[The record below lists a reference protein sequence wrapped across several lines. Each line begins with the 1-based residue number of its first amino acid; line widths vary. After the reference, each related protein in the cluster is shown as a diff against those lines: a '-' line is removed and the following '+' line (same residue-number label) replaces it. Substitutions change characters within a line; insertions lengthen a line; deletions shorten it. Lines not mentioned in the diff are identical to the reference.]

1 VIPAALNASGLV
13 KRLALLG
20 HAVVAAGDLAAAHDL
35 LDEALARACQ
45 VGDPFWETWA
55 AHGLG
60 LHAAAVGDLSAALHH
75 LADAVTRSRPTRGGH
90 LWSHVWA
97 MTDAARLGRRL
108 GDPRHVAWQEDA
120 LATTQRCGMRAL
132 TSQLLQVSEY
142 QELAYGRRPGSPEN
156 EGGNRGP

>member
-1 VIPAALNASGLV
+1 MAT
-13 KRLALLG
+13 
-20 HAVVAAGDLAAAHDL
+20 GDLAAAHDL
-35 LDEALARACQ
+35 LDEALAHACQ
-45 VGDPFWETWA
+45 VGDPCWETWA

-60 LHAAAVGDLSAALHH
+60 LHAAAIGDLSAALHH
-75 LADAVTRSRPTRGGH
+75 LADAVTRSRPARGGH

-120 LATTQRCGMRAL
+120 LATVQRCGMRAL

-142 QELAYGRRPGSPEN
+142 QELTYGRRPGSPEN
-156 EGGNRGP
+156 EGSNRGP